1 MDQEKK
7 DFIEEATK
15 SEYLD
20 FILEREVEKKARE
33 LTQRYKW
40 IFSVILFFLVAIA
53 SIFGWQLSDI
63 TKKKDKLD
71 SVLNKMTFESESFR
85 ENIKTKKEEI
95 DNLFSYISKTNERQ
109 FNMNDQLLSFYD
121 KKYEMLSEIVEKSL
135 NNISDLSESTIGFT
149 TANEKSLIKLQLE
162 IKKVQDEFRKDKGVW
177 QKDIN
182 EMKNISSVVYAYV
195 ERGNDRNPGTK
206 EYKPA
211 FVNLPFSDKI
221 LKITFNK
228 KSTYMGETK
237 VSGKDVEIKMKEVEI
252 CIKYPDEG
260 TEKIKDKILI
270 LREREPAEIPNTN
283 HMIEAKFIYL
293 PPNPTFVI
301 WPVII
306 PDFVIL
312 EITLNPSKLEI
323 EKNVLKGD
331 QYEQKKSKK

>member
-1 MDQEKK
+1 
-7 DFIEEATK
+7 
-15 SEYLD
+15 
-20 FILEREVEKKARE
+20 
-33 LTQRYKW
+33 
-40 IFSVILFFLVAIA
+40 
-53 SIFGWQLSDI
+53 
-63 TKKKDKLD
+63 
-71 SVLNKMTFESESFR
+71 
-85 ENIKTKKEEI
+85 
-95 DNLFSYISKTNERQ
+95 
-109 FNMNDQLLSFYD
+109 
-121 KKYEMLSEIVEKSL
+121 
-135 NNISDLSESTIGFT
+135 
-149 TANEKSLIKLQLE
+149 
-162 IKKVQDEFRKDKGVW
+162 
-177 QKDIN
+177 
-182 EMKNISSVVYAYV
+182 
-195 ERGNDRNPGTK
+195 
-206 EYKPA
+206 
-211 FVNLPFSDKI
+211 
-221 LKITFNK
+221 
-228 KSTYMGETK
+228 MGETK